1 MEFWEGFTNAAGCKL
16 EWWRG
21 GRRDEMGAWSK
32 EVYSPQPSSKEENLE
47 RKYEVKKNWKSRLI
61 GNLPN
66 PKNHPPLLP
75 KQYFSKPKII
85 AGSSFPF

>member
-1 MEFWEGFTNAAGCKL
+1 MRV
-16 EWWRG
+16 WR
-21 GRRDEMGAWSK
+21 K
-32 EVYSPQPSSKEENLE
+32 EVYFFPLLPSSEESLK
-47 RKYEVKKNWKSRLI
+47 RKYEVKKKKKKNWKSRLI

-66 PKNHPPLLP
+66 PKNHPPFLP

>member
-1 MEFWEGFTNAAGCKL
+1 MRGKRWDGGPEEEGVFPPPPPCL
-16 EWWRG
+16 SFSMR
-21 GRRDEMGAWSK
+21 
-32 EVYSPQPSSKEENLE
+32 EESLE

-66 PKNHPPLLP
+66 PKNHPPFLP

>member
-1 MEFWEGFTNAAGCKL
+1 MRV
-16 EWWRG
+16 WR
-21 GRRDEMGAWSK
+21 K
-32 EVYSPQPSSKEENLE
+32 EVYFFPLLPSSEESLK
-47 RKYEVKKNWKSRLI
+47 RKYEVKKKKKKKKNWKSRLI

-66 PKNHPPLLP
+66 PKNHPPFLP